1 MMPSSPIFTT
11 PPRSACTAPSD
22 ASRIGIVTRIAEAR
36 SATLKKEVRY
46 SIAWVFPQQLESWRV
61 EELDYSCS
69 ALLGFDS
76 PTLQLSNS
84 STSCRFRRW
93 CRGHRELCLAL
104 ALGPHV
110 PGQQ

>member
-36 SATLKKEVRY
+36 SATLNKEVRY
-46 SIAWVFPQQLESWRV
+46 SI
-61 EELDYSCS
+61 
-69 ALLGFDS
+69 
-76 PTLQLSNS
+76 S
-84 STSCRFRRW
+84 STSCRLRRR

-104 ALGPHV
+104 ALDPHV
-110 PGQQ
+110 PGQQLVRDHNGQDDERLQDDDDLFGH